1 MSRADEQA
9 KDRIRAAA
17 WQLAAETSKADAAK
31 FLQQIA
37 GELHREAW
45 EGPGGR

>member
-1 MSRADEQA
+1 MNRDAENA

-17 WQLAAETSKADAAK
+17 YQLAAETSKSDAAK
-31 FLQQIA
+31 FLESLASEMDRQ
-37 GELHREAW
+37 AW